1 MRLRWLLGLL
11 VFSMQH
17 LPAQIPFTAAD
28 ERFHVYCD
36 GRFQLLEPRPPRR
49 HVMLE
54 GSLLYEDHTGRLK
67 FFRSCGNGVQELQAG
82 GVERLEGQGRW
93 AAWTT
98 GGMLHC
104 LMGDTTS
111 LLAEGVRDI
120 AMSSGL
126 LVHVDGRTTRVH
138 WSGGSVALP
147 IAPTDTVSCTL
158 GDNTLLFT
166 DSTGRLCLFHE
177 GRLEVLHESAVV
189 LRTAGRDVAAWYA
202 PGELGVWTP
211 NGVRLFPLPHAF
223 IPARLDAGEGMV
235 VVSFPSGNLHGVWD
249 GEVKLVDE
257 RGATL
262 VGAAGRICLYLLNGQ
277 LMMHDGEQVKRVE
290 PYVPEWWRISEG
302 GLIYLDIN
310 RELRS
315 LGNGGRARLGREANV
330 REPVLHG
337 GAVMYRSAKGGITVL
352 DRGRSYVF

>member
-1 MRLRWLLGLL
+1 MRLRWILGLL
-11 VFSMQH
+11 VFGMQH
-17 LPAQIPFTAAD
+17 LPAQIPFTADD

-98 GGMLHC
+98 AGVLRC
-104 LMGDTTS
+104 LVGDTAR
-111 LLAEGVRDI
+111 LLAEGVRDF
-120 AMSSGL
+120 AMSQEL
-126 LVHVDGRTTRVH
+126 LVHVDGLTTRVQ
-138 WSGGSVALP
+138 WREGSLDLP

-166 DSTGRLCLFHE
+166 ESTGRLVLFHG
-177 GRLEVLHESAVV
+177 GRLEVLHGTGV
-189 LRTAGRDVAAWYA
+189 LLRAAGRDVAAWYA

-211 NGVRLFPLPHAF
+211 AGVRMHPLPQAF
-223 IPARLDAGEGMV
+223 VPSRLDAGEGMV
-235 VVSFPSGNLHGVWD
+235 VVAFPSGNLHGVWD

-257 RGATL
+257 RGATFI
-262 VGAAGRICLYLLNGQ
+262 GAAGRLCLYLLHGQ
-277 LMMHDGEQVKRVE
+277 LMVHDGEQVQRVE
-290 PYVPEWWRISEG
+290 PYVPEWWRVSG
-302 GLIYLDIN
+302 GELIYLDIN

-315 LGNGGRARLGREANV
+315 LRNGRRERLGREANA

-337 GAVMYRSAKGGITVL
+337 GAVMYRSTKGGITVL
-352 DRGRSYVF
+352 DRGRTYLF